1 MSSRSF
7 SIDALLSKEKSTT
20 ASPPSITK
28 HDNSAKS
35 SPESNCSSRCTSP
48 ESSLSPNSGHSTI
61 IPRPGL
67 LNSHQHQAMMQANA
81 LQMQGLMN
89 GHQFYGPTI
98 GHNGMP
104 MFSGSAFHSPA
115 EHALKM
121 SQAQH
126 IHPYINEWFARGGML
141 MPRMM
146 DYAAQQQSNLLGKT
160 RRPRTAFTSQ
170 QLLELERQFKMNKYL
185 SRPKRFEVATSLMLT
200 ETQVKIWF
208 QNRRMKWKRSKK
220 STNEVT
226 RRPEDGKRTD
236 KNESEISNEHISEN
250 MDLFQMDD
258 ESDIDIDDV
267 DSDSNDEHLMTMDK
281 ISKTHSDLLRMT
293 ASDFPI
299 NQYNSL
305 LQTGP
310 VSTS

>member
-1 MSSRSF
+1 MSSRF
-7 SIDALLSKEKSTT
+7 SIDALLSREKSTT
-20 ASPPSITK
+20 ASSPSVTK

-146 DYAAQQQSNLLGKT
+146 DYAGEYS
-160 RRPRTAFTSQ
+160 
-170 QLLELERQFKMNKYL
+170 
-185 SRPKRFEVATSLMLT
+185 SLDTYCFVCVVGFL
-200 ETQVKIWF
+200 F
-208 QNRRMKWKRSKK
+208 KRS
-220 STNEVT
+220 TNILIDKMSEV
-226 RRPEDGKRTD
+226 
-236 KNESEISNEHISEN
+236 
-250 MDLFQMDD
+250 
-258 ESDIDIDDV
+258 
-267 DSDSNDEHLMTMDK
+267 
-281 ISKTHSDLLRMT
+281 
-293 ASDFPI
+293 
-299 NQYNSL
+299 
-305 LQTGP
+305 
-310 VSTS
+310 